1 MTELYIELL
10 KRCVSNTIYNDDTD
24 LMRGTFVEKDG
35 KVLSDEG
42 LKADMQLKYMG
53 GIWPSKA
60 HTMIGI
66 PRLEN
71 IQFCVESVLKYGIEG
86 DLIEAGVWRGG
97 ASIFMRGILKAHG
110 SDKCVWVADSFD
122 GMPKEE
128 GSEFHRY
135 QDLAVSLEQVKANFN
150 RYGLLDD
157 QVKFLKGWFKD
168 TLPSAPI
175 EKLSVL
181 RLDGDLYDSTMDG
194 LVNLYWKVSEGGF
207 VIVDD
212 YNSVKVCTEAVDDFR
227 KQIGITTAIVPI
239 MGAGGYWRK

>member
-71 IQFCVESVLKYGIEG
+71 IQFCVESVLKDGIEG

-110 SDKCVWVADSFD
+110 SDKCVWVSDSFD

-157 QVKFLKGWFKD
+157 HVKFLKGWFKD